1 MNELIIFIDKESKV
15 PIYQQI
21 YEFIKK
27 EIEKEQ
33 LKPGDKLPSS
43 RALSRYLS
51 ISRSTAELAY
61 DQLASEG
68 YIEAMPCKGY
78 YVSQL
83 EGVYFSDS
91 RLSKCQEEKP
101 IVQERVKKYFHDFA
115 LNEIARGSFPYNV
128 WQKLSK
134 QVLAEADEEFFQ
146 LGNPCGEDGIRQAVA
161 EYLYRS
167 RGVKCKREQIIIGAG
182 NDYLLMLLGTILGAG
197 QTVAMEVATYIS
209 AYYDFRHI
217 GYDIEKIKQDEQGL
231 DISDLEGKSANIV
244 YVMPS
249 HQFPMGMIMPLKRRM
264 ALLNWAEKSQE
275 RYIIEDDYDSEFRY
289 KGQPIP
295 SLQGFDRN
303 GSVIYMGTFSKSVA
317 PSIRVSYMVLPERLM
332 QKYLKKKH
340 LFSVTV
346 SKTDQKILELFLNKG
361 YYEKHLNR
369 MRKIYKNKHD
379 LIVKYLKEMQDIC
392 VFHGENAG
400 VHFVL
405 EFINGLTEQEAI
417 DKARDVGIQV
427 YGVSEYCISINTEK
441 ENKVLLG
448 YAGMEEKEIE
458 EAMKLLKKVWHKK

>member
-1 MNELIIFIDKESKV
+1 
-15 PIYQQI
+15 
-21 YEFIKK
+21 
-27 EIEKEQ
+27 
-33 LKPGDKLPSS
+33 
-43 RALSRYLS
+43 
-51 ISRSTAELAY
+51 
-61 DQLASEG
+61 
-68 YIEAMPCKGY
+68 
-78 YVSQL
+78 
-83 EGVYFSDS
+83 
-91 RLSKCQEEKP
+91 
-101 IVQERVKKYFHDFA
+101 
-115 LNEIARGSFPYNV
+115 
-128 WQKLSK
+128 
-134 QVLAEADEEFFQ
+134 
-146 LGNPCGEDGIRQAVA
+146 
-161 EYLYRS
+161 
-167 RGVKCKREQIIIGAG
+167 
-182 NDYLLMLLGTILGAG
+182 
-197 QTVAMEVATYIS
+197 
-209 AYYDFRHI
+209 
-217 GYDIEKIKQDEQGL
+217 
-231 DISDLEGKSANIV
+231 
-244 YVMPS
+244 
-249 HQFPMGMIMPLKRRM
+249 
-264 ALLNWAEKSQE
+264 
-275 RYIIEDDYDSEFRY
+275 
-289 KGQPIP
+289 
-295 SLQGFDRN
+295 
-303 GSVIYMGTFSKSVA
+303 MGTFSKSVA

-369 MRKIYKNKHD
+369 KRKIYKNKHD

>member
-1 MNELIIFIDKESKV
+1 MIFIDKESKI

-33 LKPGDKLPSS
+33 LRPGDKLPSS

-51 ISRSTAELAY
+51 VSRSTTDLAY
-61 DQLASEG
+61 DQLTSEG
-68 YIEAMPCKGY
+68 YIEAIPCKGY
-78 YVSQL
+78 YISQL
-83 EGVYFSDS
+83 EGIYFTENMPKEQSEENAVI
-91 RLSKCQEEKP
+91 RQCEEKCQ
-101 IVQERVKKYFHDFA
+101 YDFA
-115 LNEIARGSFPYNV
+115 LNDIAVGSFPYNI

-134 QVLAEADEEFFQ
+134 QVLADADEDFFQ

-167 RGVKCKREQIIIGAG
+167 RGVKCGKEQIIIGAG
-182 NDYLLMLLGTILGAG
+182 NDYLLMLLGIILGSE
-197 QTVAMEVATYIS
+197 QTVAMEEATYVS

-217 GYDIEKIKQDEQGL
+217 GYEVQAVRQDEQGL
-231 DISDLEGKSANIV
+231 DIRDLEEKGAKIV

-264 ALLNWAEKSQE
+264 ALLSWAEESE
-275 RYIIEDDYDSEFRY
+275 NCYIIEDDYDSEFRY

-303 GSVIYMGTFSKSVA
+303 GNVIYMGTFSKSVA
-317 PSIRVSYMVLPERLM
+317 PSIRVSYMVLPEKLM
-332 QKYLKKKH
+332 KKYLQEKYQ
-340 LFSVTV
+340 LSVTV
-346 SKTDQKILELFLNKG
+346 SKTDQKILELFLKEG

-369 MRKIYKNKHD
+369 MRKIYKSKHD
-379 LIVKYLKEMQDIC
+379 LIVKHLKEMQEIC
-392 VFHGENAG
+392 VYHGENAG
-400 VHFVL
+400 VHFIL

-417 DKARDVGIQV
+417 DRAKSAGIQV
-427 YGVSEYCISINTEK
+427 YGVSEYWIAPNQEK
-441 ENKVLLG
+441 QNKVLLG
-448 YAGMEEKEIE
+448 YAGMEEQEIE
-458 EAMKLLKKVWHKK
+458 EAMKLLKKVWCK

>member
-1 MNELIIFIDKESKV
+1 MIFIDKDSKA

-51 ISRSTAELAY
+51 VSRSTIDLAY

-217 GYDIEKIKQDEQGL
+217 GYDIEQIKQDEQGL

-264 ALLNWAEKSQE
+264 AL
-275 RYIIEDDYDSEFRY
+275 
-289 KGQPIP
+289 
-295 SLQGFDRN
+295 
-303 GSVIYMGTFSKSVA
+303 
-317 PSIRVSYMVLPERLM
+317 
-332 QKYLKKKH
+332 
-340 LFSVTV
+340 
-346 SKTDQKILELFLNKG
+346 
-361 YYEKHLNR
+361 
-369 MRKIYKNKHD
+369 
-379 LIVKYLKEMQDIC
+379 
-392 VFHGENAG
+392 
-400 VHFVL
+400 
-405 EFINGLTEQEAI
+405 
-417 DKARDVGIQV
+417 
-427 YGVSEYCISINTEK
+427 
-441 ENKVLLG
+441 
-448 YAGMEEKEIE
+448 
-458 EAMKLLKKVWHKK
+458 

>member
-1 MNELIIFIDKESKV
+1 MIELMIFIDKESKV
-15 PIYQQI
+15 PIYQQV

-27 EIEKEQ
+27 EIQKEQ

-51 ISRSTAELAY
+51 VSRSTIELAY
-61 DQLASEG
+61 DQLVSEG

-78 YVSQL
+78 YISQL
-83 EGVYFSDS
+83 EGIYFSDS
-91 RLSKCQEEKP
+91 VLKQDLQEKSVTRKSE
-101 IVQERVKKYFHDFA
+101 KKYLYDFA
-115 LNEIARGSFPYNV
+115 LNEIDRGSFPHNV

-134 QVLAEADEEFFQ
+134 RVLLEADEEFFR
-146 LGNPCGEDGIRQAVA
+146 LGNSCGEDGIRQEIA

-167 RGVKCKREQIIIGAG
+167 RGVKCKKEQIIIGAG

-209 AYYDFRHI
+209 AYYDFQHI
-217 GYDIEKIKQDEQGL
+217 GYEVQAVKQDEQGL
-231 DISDLEGKSANIV
+231 DIADLEEKSAKIV

-249 HQFPMGMIMPLKRRM
+249 HQFPMGMIMPLKRRI
-264 ALLNWAEKSQE
+264 ALLNWAEKSEE

-303 GSVIYMGTFSKSVA
+303 GRVIYMGTFSKSVA

-332 QKYLKKKH
+332 ERYLKEKY

-346 SKTDQKILELFLNKG
+346 SKTDQKILELFLREG

-369 MRKIYKNKHD
+369 MRKAYKSKHD
-379 LIVKYLKEMQDIC
+379 LIVKYLKEMQEIC

-405 EFINGLTEQEAI
+405 EFINGLTEEEAV
-417 DKARDVGIQV
+417 DRAKDVGIQV
-427 YGVSEYCISINTEK
+427 YGVSEYCIIANQKK
-441 ENKVLLG
+441 ESKVLLG

-458 EAMKLLKKVWHKK
+458 EAMKLLKKIWNI

>member
-1 MNELIIFIDKESKV
+1 MIFIDKDSKT

-51 ISRSTAELAY
+51 VSRSTTELAY

-68 YIEAMPCKGY
+68 YIEAIPCKGCY
-78 YVSQL
+78 ISQL
-83 EGVYFSDS
+83 EGIYFSES
-91 RLSKCQEEKP
+91 SLPKKQGTKVQFQKQEKE
-101 IVQERVKKYFHDFA
+101 YAYDFA
-115 LNEIARGSFPYNV
+115 LNEIAKGSFPYSM

-134 QVLAEADEEFFQ
+134 QVLAEADEDFFR
-146 LGNPCGEDGIRQAVA
+146 LGNPCGEDGIRQAVT

-167 RGVKCKREQIIIGAG
+167 RGVKCKKEQIIIGAG
-182 NDYLLMLLGTILGAG
+182 NDYLLMLLGIILGVE
-197 QTVAMEVATYIS
+197 QIVAMEVATYIS

-217 GYDIEKIKQDEQGL
+217 GYEVVSVKQDEQGL
-231 DISDLEGKSANIV
+231 DIGDLEGKQANLV

-264 ALLNWAEKSQE
+264 ALLSWAEKSEE

-303 GSVIYMGTFSKSVA
+303 GSVIYMGTFSKSLS
-317 PSIRVSYMVLPERLM
+317 PSVRVSYMVLPEKLM
-332 QKYLKKKH
+332 QRYFGKKH

-346 SKTDQKILELFLNKG
+346 SKTDQKILELFLKEG

-369 MRKIYKNKHD
+369 MRKIYKSKHD
-379 LIVKYLKEMQDIC
+379 LLVKHLKEMQGIC
-392 VFHGENAG
+392 VFQGENAG

-405 EFINGLTEQEAI
+405 EFVNGLTEKMAI
-417 DKARDVGIQV
+417 ERANSVGIQV
-427 YGVSEYCISINTEK
+427 YGASEYGISTDVER

-458 EAMKLLKKVWHKK
+458 EAMKLLKKVWKI

>member
-1 MNELIIFIDKESKV
+1 MIELMIFIDKDSKV

-27 EIEKEQ
+27 EIQTEQ
-33 LKPGDKLPSS
+33 FKPGNKLPSS

-51 ISRSTAELAY
+51 VSRSTIELAY
-61 DQLASEG
+61 DQLVSEG
-68 YIEAMPCKGY
+68 YIEARPCKGY
-78 YVSQL
+78 YISQL
-83 EGVYFSDS
+83 EGIYFSES
-91 RLSKCQEEKP
+91 ISKQELQEKH
-101 IVQERVKKYFHDFA
+101 IIKESKEKYRYDFA
-115 LNEIARGSFPYNV
+115 LNEIDKGSFPYNV

-134 QVLAEADEEFFQ
+134 RVLLEADEEFFR
-146 LGNPCGEDGIRQAVA
+146 LGNSCGEDGIRQEIA

-167 RGVKCKREQIIIGAG
+167 RGVKCSKEQIVIGAG
-182 NDYLLMLLGTILGAG
+182 NDYLLMLLGAILGEK

-209 AYYDFRHI
+209 AYYDFKHI
-217 GYDIEKIKQDEQGL
+217 GYEVQAIKQDEQGL
-231 DISDLEGKSANIV
+231 DIRDLEEKNVKIV

-249 HQFPMGMIMPLKRRM
+249 HQFPMGMIMPLKRRIE
-264 ALLNWAEKSQE
+264 LLNWAKKSEE

-317 PSIRVSYMVLPERLM
+317 PSIRVSYMVLPESLM
-332 QKYLKKKH
+332 ERCLKEKYF
-340 LFSVTV
+340 FSVTV
-346 SKTDQKILELFLNKG
+346 SKTDQKILELFLKEG

-369 MRKIYKNKHD
+369 MRKVYKGKHD
-379 LIVKYLKEMQDIC
+379 LLVKYLKEMQEIC

-417 DKARDVGIQV
+417 DRARDVGVKV
-427 YGVSEYCISINTEK
+427 YGVSEYCIMKNSQK
-441 ENKVLLG
+441 ECKVLLG
-448 YAGMEEKEIE
+448 YAGMGENEIG
-458 EAMKLLKKVWHKK
+458 EAMKLLKKVWNR

>member
-217 GYDIEKIKQDEQGL
+217 GYDIEQIKQDEQGL

-332 QKYLKKKH
+332 QKYLK
-340 LFSVTV
+340 
-346 SKTDQKILELFLNKG
+346 
-361 YYEKHLNR
+361 
-369 MRKIYKNKHD
+369 
-379 LIVKYLKEMQDIC
+379 EMQDIC

>member
-1 MNELIIFIDKESKV
+1 MIFIDKDSKI

-51 ISRSTAELAY
+51 VSRSTTELAY

-68 YIEAMPCKGY
+68 YIEAIPCKGY
-78 YVSQL
+78 YISEL
-83 EGVYFSDS
+83 EGIYFSES
-91 RLSKCQEEKP
+91 SLPKKQETKVEF
-101 IVQERVKKYFHDFA
+101 QEREKKYSYDFA
-115 LNEIARGSFPYNV
+115 LNEIAKGSFPYSV
-128 WQKLSK
+128 WQKLLK

-146 LGNPCGEDGIRQAVA
+146 LGNPCGEDGIRQAAA

-167 RGVKCKREQIIIGAG
+167 RGVKCKKEQIIIGAG

-197 QTVAMEVATYIS
+197 QTVAMEAATYIS

-217 GYDIEKIKQDEQGL
+217 GYEVEWVKQDEQGL
-231 DISDLEGKSANIV
+231 DIMDLEGKKAGLV

-264 ALLNWAEKSQE
+264 ALLSWAEKSEE

-303 GSVIYMGTFSKSVA
+303 GSVIYMGTFSKSLA
-317 PSIRVSYMVLPERLM
+317 PSVRVSYMVLPEKLM
-332 QKYLKKKH
+332 QRYLREKH

-346 SKTDQKILELFLNKG
+346 SKTDQKILELFLREG

-369 MRKIYKNKHD
+369 MRKIYKSKHD
-379 LIVKYLKEMQDIC
+379 LLVKHLKEMQDIC

-400 VHFVL
+400 VHFIL
-405 EFINGLTEQEAI
+405 EFVNGLTEKMAI
-417 DKARDVGIQV
+417 ERANGVGIQV
-427 YGVSEYCISINTEK
+427 YGASEYGISTDVER

-458 EAMKLLKKVWHKK
+458 EAMKLLKKVWHR